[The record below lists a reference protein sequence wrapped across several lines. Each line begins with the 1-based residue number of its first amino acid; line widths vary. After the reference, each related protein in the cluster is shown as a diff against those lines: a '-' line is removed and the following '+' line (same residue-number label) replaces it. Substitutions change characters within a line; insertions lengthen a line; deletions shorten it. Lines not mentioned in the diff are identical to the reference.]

1 MNLCSDDHDEVCY
14 ESNTCP
20 VCDQMSKVKDLE
32 GQVDS
37 LEDEKKNAEKSIDE
51 LTDEISGLK
60 AETGKGA

>member
-1 MNLCSDDHDEVCY
+1 
-14 ESNTCP
+14 

-37 LEDEKKNAEKSIDE
+37 LEDEKKSAEKSIDE